1 MTKDAVKKPK
11 RTGALRNERPKEVLL
26 IRVKRFIK
34 VADGKD
40 CSKDLYKYLI
50 SARCVKLSRHAS

>member
-1 MTKDAVKKPK
+1 MTKDAVKRPM

-26 IRVKRFIK
+26 IRVKRFCK

-40 CSKDLYKYLI
+40 CSKILYKYLI
-50 SARCVKLSRHAS
+50 GA

>member
-26 IRVKRFIK
+26 IRVKRFSK
-34 VADGKD
+34 VADSKD
-40 CSKDLYKYLI
+40 CSMDLYFI
-50 SARCVKLSRHAS
+50 

>member
-1 MTKDAVKKPK
+1 MTKDAVKRPM

-26 IRVKRFIK
+26 IRVKRFSK

-40 CSKDLYKYLI
+40 CSMDLYFI
-50 SARCVKLSRHAS
+50 ESPI